1 MPRIFLFAHNIRRN
15 KISPEELVEEIY
27 RCFIIGN
34 SAGSSLP
41 SEHKL
46 SEYFGVSRLKIREAL
61 KILIGKSLITSSKGR
76 RSQIAS
82 EHSGLLDYIV
92 TADAASNSNWYSN
105 LCHVRTALESEAAGL
120 AASDYKDIDLSYTKE
135 SLLQMKVC
143 AEEIEFSRTQNIDIS
158 DLVTKYNKADLNF
171 HTTIVDSCHNSTIS
185 IFYSSLSTLM
195 QHSFELT
202 QNVILNPTKNF
213 CTNYELHSQI
223 FENIKLGYS
232 SSAKK
237 IIRNHMNK
245 VNHELKIAVAANS
258 KTND

>member
-1 MPRIFLFAHNIRRN
+1 LFILLSGRRC
-15 KISPEELVEEIY
+15 KITPEELVEEIY
-27 RCFIIGN
+27 RCFIVGN

-46 SEYFGVSRLKIREAL
+46 SEYFGVSRLKIRESL

-82 EHSGLLDYIV
+82 EHGGLLDYIV
-92 TADAASNSNWYSN
+92 TTDAASHSNWYSN

-120 AASDYKDIDLSYTKE
+120 AASDYKDIDLSFAKE

-143 AEEIEFSRTQNIDIS
+143 AEEIEFSRTQNIGIS
-158 DLVTKYNKADLNF
+158 DLVTKYNKADLDF
-171 HTTIVDSCHNSTIS
+171 HTAIVDACHNSTIS

-195 QHSFELT
+195 QQSFELT

-223 FENIKLGYS
+223 FENIKLGHA

-237 IIRNHMNK
+237 IIRNHMSK
-245 VNHELKIAVAANS
+245 VNRELKLAVAASS

>member
-1 MPRIFLFAHNIRRN
+1 MFILLSGRRC
-15 KISPEELVEEIY
+15 KITPEELVEEIY
-27 RCFIIGN
+27 RCFIVGN

-46 SEYFGVSRLKIREAL
+46 SEYFGVSRLKIRESL

-82 EHSGLLDYIV
+82 EHGGLLDYIV
-92 TADAASNSNWYSN
+92 TTDAASHSNWYSN

-120 AASDYKDIDLSYTKE
+120 AASDYKDIDLSFAKE

-143 AEEIEFSRTQNIDIS
+143 AEEIEFSRTQNIGIS
-158 DLVTKYNKADLNF
+158 DLVTKYNKADLDF
-171 HTTIVDSCHNSTIS
+171 HTTIVDACHNSTIS

-195 QHSFELT
+195 QQSFELT

-213 CTNYELHSQI
+213 CTNYELHSHI
-223 FENIKLGYS
+223 FENIKLGHA

-237 IIRNHMNK
+237 IIRNHMSK
-245 VNHELKIAVAANS
+245 VNRELKLAVAASS